1 MANLRDIKK
10 RISSVSSTK
19 QITRTMEMVSTTK
32 IRHALDRAKQ
42 AEPYKDAIT
51 RMLVNIASVA
61 EDIDAPLLE
70 HHAQEKRVLFIAIA
84 SDRGL
89 AGGFNVAIQRGVE
102 KRMRELEKQGI
113 QTALITCGRKP
124 SEYFRYRGI
133 EPIMSFEGS
142 SAEPTVEQAEQIASY
157 LIDGYLAGTIDRVVL
172 WYNHAKNRVEQ
183 TLTVETLLPV
193 TVDTLQMPN
202 APRHPEAGQT
212 LEAASVSL
220 FKFSPSAHEVLDYLM
235 PTYIRT
241 VIHHALLD
249 SAAAEHSARRRAM
262 HSATE
267 NAEDIITT
275 LNRTYN
281 RSRQDSIT
289 TELNEIVGG
298 AAALEDM

>member
-70 HHAQEKRVLFIAIA
+70 HHAQETRVLFIAIA